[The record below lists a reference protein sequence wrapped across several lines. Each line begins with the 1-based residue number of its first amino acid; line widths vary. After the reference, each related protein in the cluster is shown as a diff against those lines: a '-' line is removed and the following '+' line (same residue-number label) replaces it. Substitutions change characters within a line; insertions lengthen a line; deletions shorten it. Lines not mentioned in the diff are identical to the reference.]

1 MVLMCLVLVFPSLEA
16 RAELTVGAK
25 SAILMETK
33 TGTILYEKD
42 ADLRL
47 SPASITKIMTVLL
60 TMEQIKKGN
69 ISLEDKVIVS
79 EHASSMGGSQ
89 VYLAEGE
96 IQTLDTMLKCI
107 MVASGNDASV
117 AVAEHIAG
125 SEEAFVDQ
133 MNQKAV
139 ELGMKNT
146 HFVDCCGLSDSDE
159 HYTSA
164 RDVAVMSRELVVN
177 YPEIY
182 HYSTIW
188 MEDITHETKQGSS
201 RFGLSSTNKLL
212 KQYQWTTGLKTGSTG
227 KAKYCISATAT
238 KDAMDMIAVVMG
250 GDTSKG
256 RFREARAL
264 LSYGFANCRMYQDL
278 HEEKLADCPVIGGTD
293 SVVQL
298 TYEAPFY
305 YVDKEGRDLQEV
317 RKEITL
323 PESIEAPI
331 SKGTPVGQVTYYIKE
346 EKIGSVNICALQDI
360 PAADYVDY
368 FLKSLFLWLLH

>member
-1 MVLMCLVLVFPSLEA
+1 MCILVLFPSLEA
-16 RAELTVGAK
+16 KAELTVGAK

-60 TMEQIKKGN
+60 TMEQIRKGN

-125 SEEAFVDQ
+125 SEEAFVDL
-133 MNQKAV
+133 MNKKAV
-139 ELGMKNT
+139 ELGMSNS
-146 HFVDCCGLSDSDE
+146 HFMDCCGLSDSDE
-159 HYTSA
+159 HFTSA
-164 RDVAVMSRELVVN
+164 RDVAIMSRELIVK

-238 KDAMDMIAVVMG
+238 KDNMDMIAVVMG

-278 HEEKLADCPVIGGTD
+278 HEEKLEDCRVIGGTEGA
-293 SVVQL
+293 VQL

-305 YVDKEGRDLQEV
+305 YVDKEGRELSEV
-317 RKEITL
+317 QSKIDIPDSL
-323 PESIEAPI
+323 EAPI
-331 SKGTPVGQVTYYIKE
+331 EKGTPVGKVTYYIKDE
-346 EKIGSVNICALQDI
+346 PIGSVNICAIQDI
-360 PAADYVDY
+360 PAADFGDY
-368 FLKSLFLWLLH
+368 FIKSLFLWLLH

>member
-1 MVLMCLVLVFPSLEA
+1 MCILVLFPSLEVQ
-16 RAELTVGAK
+16 AEPSIGAK

-33 TGTILYEKD
+33 TGTVLYEKD

-69 ISLEDKVIVS
+69 ISLEDQVIVS

-125 SEEAFVDQ
+125 SEEAFVEL

-139 ELGMKNT
+139 ELGMGNT

-164 RDVAVMSRELVVN
+164 RDVAVMSRELVIN

-238 KDAMDMIAVVMG
+238 KDSMDMIAVVMG

-256 RFREARAL
+256 RFKEARAL

-278 HEEKLADCPVIGGTD
+278 HEEKLKDCPVIGGTENA
-293 SVVQL
+293 VQL

-305 YVDKEGRDLQEV
+305 YVDKAGRDLQEV

>member
-125 SEEAFVDQ
+125 SEEAFVDL